1 MNEGITFRRFAI
13 FYLRYCR
20 TYNAPRTIEGK
31 RRYLLTH
38 VRYFGSVKLRDIKR
52 ADIECY
58 IQTQKCTLTNLTINR
73 SLAVLKHIFNYG
85 MALDLADKNPVKG
98 VRFLP
103 EAHKP
108 LNVPARDAV
117 EAWLT
122 WCIENDP
129 LLYDLSAIA
138 VNTGL
143 RRGDILKI
151 RGADIDIERRVLRVA
166 VSKTQGIQYIPLN
179 GTVLA
184 ILARR
189 KRDGFIFV
197 NGDTYLKSFRRRFK
211 TARRATRFNFCFRI
225 FRDFFATE
233 MMFKGIHIRIIQR
246 LLGHARLTTTERY
259 LAVNDT
265 DCREAVDKLN
275 VSNPDISPL
284 TAPLPFPSCTSLWAM
299 GDLNLRPPAC
309 KAGGQNSCQNERN
322 FYDG

>member
-20 TYNAPRTIEGK
+20 TYNAPRTVQGK
-31 RRYLLTH
+31 RVYLRRD
-38 VRYFGSVKLRDIKR
+38 VEYFGLKKLHDITR

-58 IQTQKCTLTNLTINR
+58 IQDQKRTLTNLTINR
-73 SLAVLKHIFNYG
+73 SLAVLKHVFNYA
-85 MALDLADKNPVKG
+85 MALELAEKNPVAG

-117 EAWLT
+117 KAWLT

-129 LLYDLSAIA
+129 LLYNLSAIA

-166 VSKTQGIQYIPLN
+166 ISKTRGVQYMPLN
-179 GTVLA
+179 DTALA
-184 ILARR
+184 VLARR

-197 NGDTYLKSFRRRFK
+197 NGDTYLKSFRRRFR
-211 TARRATRFNFCFRI
+211 TAKRATGLGCRFHDFRHS
-225 FRDFFATE
+225 FATE
-233 MMFKGIHIRIIQR
+233 MLAAGVDVRTVKN
-246 LLGHARLTTTERY
+246 LLGHACLATTERY
-259 LAVNDT
+259 LAFSDSR
-265 DCREAVDKLN
+265 CRAAVEKLN
-275 VSNPDISPL
+275 VNFIVGSPL
-284 TAPLPFPSCTSLWAM
+284 TTPIPFPQFW
-299 GDLNLRPPAC
+299 GREDLNLRPSAP
-309 KAGGQNSCQNERN
+309 KANGRGYSGAEVAP
-322 FYDG
+322 